1 MLCNISI
8 STINNNLSTFYKTN
22 YDVNLFY
29 PFLDRLMKFDLD
41 KDFLHDEFNILLT
54 KDDLDSIDRN
64 NIKNEDINFI
74 NELDNLFKTSK
85 QIEIE
90 GRFRRFIKIEELN

>member
-8 STINNNLSTFYKTN
+8 STINNNLSVFYKTN

-29 PFLDRLMKFDLD
+29 PFLDRLMEFDLD
-41 KDFLHDEFNILLT
+41 EDFLHDEFDILLT

-64 NIKNEDINFI
+64 DIKNEDINFI

>member
-29 PFLDRLMKFDLD
+29 PFLDRLMEFDLD
-41 KDFLHDEFNILLT
+41 EDFLHDEFNILLT

-64 NIKNEDINFI
+64 DIKNEDINFI

>member
-22 YDVNLFY
+22 YNVNLFY
-29 PFLDRLMKFDLD
+29 PFLDRLMEFDLD
-41 KDFLHDEFNILLT
+41 EDFLHDEFNILLT

>member
-29 PFLDRLMKFDLD
+29 PFLDRLMEFDLD
-41 KDFLHDEFNILLT
+41 EDFLHDEFDILLT
-54 KDDLDSIDRN
+54 KDDLDSIERN
-64 NIKNEDINFI
+64 DITKEDIDFI

>member
-22 YDVNLFY
+22 YNVNLFY
-29 PFLDRLMKFDLD
+29 PFLDRSMKFDLD
-41 KDFLHDEFNILLT
+41 EDFLHDEFNILLT

>member
-1 MLCNISI
+1 M
-8 STINNNLSTFYKTN
+8 
-22 YDVNLFY
+22 
-29 PFLDRLMKFDLD
+29 D

>member
-8 STINNNLSTFYKTN
+8 STINNNLSAFYKTN

-29 PFLDRLMKFDLD
+29 PFLDMLMKFDLD

-64 NIKNEDINFI
+64 DIKNEDINFI

>member
-1 MLCNISI
+1 ME
-8 STINNNLSTFYKTN
+8 
-22 YDVNLFY
+22 
-29 PFLDRLMKFDLD
+29 FDLD
-41 KDFLHDEFNILLT
+41 EDFLHDEFNILLT

>member
-54 KDDLDSIDRN
+54 KDDLDSIERN
-64 NIKNEDINFI
+64 DITKEDIDFI
-74 NELDNLFKTSK
+74 NEIDNLFKTSK

>member
-64 NIKNEDINFI
+64 DIKNEDINFI
-74 NELDNLFKTSK
+74 IELDILFKTSK

>member
-1 MLCNISI
+1 
-8 STINNNLSTFYKTN
+8 
-22 YDVNLFY
+22 
-29 PFLDRLMKFDLD
+29 MKFDLD
-41 KDFLHDEFNILLT
+41 EDFLHDEFNILLT

>member
-29 PFLDRLMKFDLD
+29 PFLDMLMKFDLD

-64 NIKNEDINFI
+64 DIKNEDINFI
-74 NELDNLFKTSK
+74 NELDNLFKISK

>member
-1 MLCNISI
+1 MLCNLSI

-29 PFLDRLMKFDLD
+29 PFLDRLMEFDLD

-64 NIKNEDINFI
+64 NIKNEDGTVHYLNLMPMWGTMVFI
-74 NELDNLFKTSK
+74 S
-85 QIEIE
+85 
-90 GRFRRFIKIEELN
+90 